1 MGEHGTWFDYLN
13 RFEWWRHADHWAK
26 AKLGRTSGLAMFETG
41 WTLTHVLTALLV
53 IVFCTW
59 GAYAFFQ
66 GTRTKDEGLVPPR
79 TMNLRNFFEY
89 TAESVYGMVE
99 GALGDKNAAR
109 FFPLIGA
116 LWMFILFNNL
126 IGLIPGFVASTDTV
140 KTNAGLAVMVFLLT
154 HIYGVKENGLAHFK
168 HFLGPTESHGKDPG
182 ILGVPFWLL
191 ASLALLGGGIAWLLG
206 NSLGAL
212 SLGAGLIGFVVLGM
226 PLAPL
231 MLPIELIS
239 HVARP
244 LSLTVRLMGNM
255 MADHKVVMSFFAL
268 VPILVPLP
276 FLLLGLLVCL
286 IQALVFCT
294 LTMVYIGM
302 AIEHAEH

>member
-41 WTLTHVLTALLV
+41 WTLTHVLVAVVV

-59 GAYAFFQ
+59 GAMAFFR
-66 GTRTKDEGLVPPR
+66 GTQTPDHGIVPPR

-99 GALGDKNAAR
+99 GAMGEKNAAR

-140 KTNAGLAVMVFLLT
+140 KTNLGLALMVFVLT
-154 HIYGVKENGLAHFK
+154 HIYGVKEHGLAYFK
-168 HFLGPTESHGKDPG
+168 HFLGPS
-182 ILGVPFWLL
+182 
-191 ASLALLGGGIAWLLG
+191 AA
-206 NSLGAL
+206 
-212 SLGAGLIGFVVLGM
+212 
-226 PLAPL
+226 LAPL
-231 MLPIELIS
+231 MLPIEIVS
-239 HVARP
+239 HIARP
-244 LSLTVRLMGNM
+244 LSLTIRLMGNM

-302 AIEHAEH
+302 AIEHEHDDH

>member
-41 WTLTHVLTALLV
+41 WTLTHVLVAVVV

-59 GAYAFFQ
+59 GAMAFFR
-66 GTRTKDEGLVPPR
+66 GTQTADHGIVPPR

-99 GALGDKNAAR
+99 GAMGEKNAAR

-140 KTNAGLAVMVFLLT
+140 KTNLGLALMVFVLT
-154 HIYGVKENGLAHFK
+154 HIYGVKEHGLAYFK
-168 HFLGPTESHGKDPG
+168 HFLGPSP
-182 ILGVPFWLL
+182 
-191 ASLALLGGGIAWLLG
+191 A
-206 NSLGAL
+206 
-212 SLGAGLIGFVVLGM
+212 
-226 PLAPL
+226 LAPL
-231 MLPIELIS
+231 MLPIEIVS
-239 HVARP
+239 HIARP
-244 LSLTVRLMGNM
+244 LSLTIRLMGNM

-268 VPILVPLP
+268 VPILIPLP

-302 AIEHAEH
+302 AIEHEHDDH